1 MLPEREADEREEEGE
16 APAPR
21 GEERLKAQQEVSE
34 QSAPDLPAHGIGTM
48 AQEVG
53 EFQGLLDLLEED
65 INGPTGAV
73 EIGDATGTPV
83 HVISQE
89 LHLPFR
95 AIDLYE
101 GANPA
106 HPLRV
111 LPLKSSLTG
120 EDHLLIGKDL
130 RVGRGPAL
138 HDGEEMRAFG
148 ARDPEDAPQE
158 ELKEVIEIHVGFIK
172 DNDLTGLNTRAEFPC
187 SLGIVVTGC
196 VDENEAWQETL
207 EIQPHMALGCGLAS
221 AMLGPVH
228 AEGHQFDGGGIHQMD
243 RLAEAMG
250 DAPAS
255 ASMSKSRG
263 EALKVSQHLPEE
275 LLGKDC
281 LAMFARVGKSVATR
295 WRGSSN
301 RGKEPSMPQGIAHII
316 ETDRMGQLRIE
327 HRHDMTPWQKTTTQS
342 IHSRL
347 LGKLWYQMARNE
359 VAELLQNRELAYRW
373 EGMFLHT
380 LPCGRLKSPRPSP
393 LYPTH
398 FYLPLASSMGW
409 L

>member
-1 MLPEREADEREEEGE
+1 
-16 APAPR
+16 
-21 GEERLKAQQEVSE
+21 
-34 QSAPDLPAHGIGTM
+34 M

-65 INGPTGAV
+65 LNGPTGAV
-73 EIGDATGTPV
+73 EIGDATGGPV
-83 HVISQE
+83 HVIGQE

-101 GANPA
+101 GANTA

-111 LPLKSSLTG
+111 LSLKSSLTG

-130 RVGRGPAL
+130 RVGRGPTL

-187 SLGIVVTGC
+187 SLGIVVTGS

-207 EIQPHMALGCGLAS
+207 EIQPHVALGRGLAS

-281 LAMFARVGKSVATR
+281 LAMFTRMGKSVATR
-295 WRGSSN
+295 WGGSSN
-301 RGKEPSMPQGIAHII
+301 RGKGPSMQPQ
-316 ETDRMGQLRIE
+316 
-327 HRHDMTPWQKTTTQS
+327 
-342 IHSRL
+342 
-347 LGKLWYQMARNE
+347 
-359 VAELLQNRELAYRW
+359 
-373 EGMFLHT
+373 
-380 LPCGRLKSPRPSP
+380 
-393 LYPTH
+393 
-398 FYLPLASSMGW
+398 
-409 L
+409 